1 MPDHAYPD
9 PHRLTLADL
18 DLDSLTTDQLVSL
31 VQGHRNGEPYP
42 TSEQLLA
49 NLPTVLRALCD
60 YFLSGQASPLDAAY
74 RLASVIDAVE
84 GAQALPISVLNPQ
97 RVQ

>member
-31 VQGHRNGEPYP
+31 VQNHRNGEAYP

-60 YFLSGQASPLDAAY
+60 YFLSGQATPLNAAY

-84 GAQALPISVLNPQ
+84 STQALPVPAMH
-97 RVQ
+97 RH